1 MKKSTSFF
9 TVFRAVFF
17 FVFAAFMFW
26 FIPSSASLRSE
37 IAKTQQ
43 ELELNRGREAKQ
55 QYEYD
60 KAVEELPLK
69 LAELEKIKPQA
80 DEAEQVVAGLKARKK
95 ELLAQKKELEDN
107 AGTSTAVPDEEEA
120 EKEESSD
127 E

>member
-1 MKKSTSFF
+1 MKKRTPLF
-9 TVFRAVFF
+9 TVFCTVFF

-60 KAVEELPLK
+60 SAVEELPLK
-69 LAELEKIKPQA
+69 LAELEEIRPLA
-80 DEAEQVVAGLKARKK
+80 DEAEQSVASLKARKK
-95 ELLAQKKELEDN
+95 ELLAKKKELEEN
-107 AGTSTAVPDEEEA
+107 AGNETEVPDEDDTA
-120 EKEESSD
+120 KEVSSD

>member
-1 MKKSTSFF
+1 MKKRIPLF
-9 TVFRAVFF
+9 TVFCAVFF
-17 FVFAAFMFW
+17 FVFAVFMFW
-26 FIPSSASLRSE
+26 FIPSCAFLRSE
-37 IAKTQQ
+37 IAETQQ

-69 LAELEKIKPQA
+69 LAELENIKPLA
-80 DEAEQVVAGLKARKK
+80 DEAEQTVAGLKARKK

-107 AGTSTAVPDEEEA
+107 AGTSAGIPDEDA
-120 EKEESSD
+120 VKEVSSD